1 MRIQAN
7 KSSLQAVFVNRFGDF
22 GLFIAIMLIF
32 MVFKSLNFG
41 VVFILIP
48 YFFLENFYF

>member
-7 KSSLQAVFVNRFGDF
+7 KGALKAVFVNRFGDF

-32 MVFKSLNFG
+32 LTFKSLDFG

-48 YFFLENFYF
+48 YYFTENFFF